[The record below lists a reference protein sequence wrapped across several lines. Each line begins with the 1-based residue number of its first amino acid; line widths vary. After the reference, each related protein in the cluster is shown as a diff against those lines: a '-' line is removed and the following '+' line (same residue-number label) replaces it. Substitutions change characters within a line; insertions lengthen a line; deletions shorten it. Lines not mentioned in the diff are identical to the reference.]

1 VQFWS
6 FGLKGQLLLIAA
18 VRAGGRPKGRAQ
30 PNRAGAPT
38 KGAAQFVWPIAGR
51 RILSRR
57 PMRMRLLLAILPA
70 DRANKPGSN
79 KEVNP
84 KLLNPLA
91 IGVTLGGQLLDI
103 AVPRPKLRAGNSPEF
118 SLLSQ
123 RTGTRT
129 GFVASQDQEFVGL
142 PVVSGRRA

>member
-1 VQFWS
+1 
-6 FGLKGQLLLIAA
+6 
-18 VRAGGRPKGRAQ
+18 
-30 PNRAGAPT
+30 
-38 KGAAQFVWPIAGR
+38 
-51 RILSRR
+51 
-57 PMRMRLLLAILPA
+57 MRMRLLLAILPA